1 MSTVELPN
9 VMNSFYY
16 IFFFFNI
23 YNNNKINEFMNTGNK
38 SNSSLKRN

>member
-9 VMNSFYY
+9 VMNSFYN
-16 IFFFFNI
+16 IFFFNI
-23 YNNNKINEFMNTGNK
+23 YNNKINEFMNTGNK